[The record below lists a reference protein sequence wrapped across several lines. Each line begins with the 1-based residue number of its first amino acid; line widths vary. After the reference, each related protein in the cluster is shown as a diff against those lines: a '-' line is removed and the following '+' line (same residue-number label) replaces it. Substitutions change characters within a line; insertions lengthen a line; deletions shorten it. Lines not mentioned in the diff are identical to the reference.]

1 MGNARWPLTPVQA
14 FGGGPLGEVIG
25 NQLVDMGIKLR
36 SIYGATEFGAPSRL
50 TPTHEEDWKECGWVE
65 LDTDDFSAVRFGQDR
80 RLEDVA
86 RMLRSSGVVSIK
98 VPERP
103 ELK

>member
-1 MGNARWPLTPVQA
+1 MADLLSDAKNSLNG
-14 FGGGPLGEVIG
+14 
-25 NQLVDMGIKLR
+25 DD
-36 SIYGATEFGAPSRL
+36 TEITG
-50 TPTHEEDWKECGWVE
+50 VE

-86 RMLRSSGVVSIK
+86 RMLRSSGVISIK